1 MAAGAKRPVRVM
13 LVEDNAAVRQAVA
26 DLLNA
31 TADLRVCG
39 EAATVA
45 EAGPVAET
53 TLPDVAIVDLRLPDG
68 SGVEAGRQVRSC
80 HPGARV
86 VLLTSASEEE
96 ALVAAVLAGACAY
109 LVKQVLGSDLTGT
122 VRSVADG
129 AMLLDPAAGAVALE
143 ELSRR
148 AASDDRRLL
157 ALLALNRTNRQI
169 AEGLGLDEATVRERV
184 TSIISRVGAGRRWP
198 STCHR
203 SPSSALT
210 G

>member
-1 MAAGAKRPVRVM
+1 M
-13 LVEDNAAVRQAVA
+13 LVEDNAAVRRAVS

-31 TADLRVCG
+31 SRDLQVCG

-45 EAGPVAET
+45 EAGPVAEAS
-53 TLPDVAIVDLRLPDG
+53 LPDVVIVDLRLPDG

-80 HPGARV
+80 HPGVRV

-96 ALVAAVLAGACAY
+96 ALVASVLAGASAY

-129 AMLLDPAAGAVALE
+129 AMLLDPAAGAAALE
-143 ELSRR
+143 DLSHRT
-148 AASDDRRLL
+148 ATDDRRILGLL
-157 ALLALNRTNRQI
+157 ALSRTNRQI
-169 AEGLGLDEATVRERV
+169 AEDLGLDEAAVRDRV
-184 TSIISRVGAGRRWP
+184 ASIMTRLGAGRRRP
-198 STCHR
+198 STFR
-203 SPSSALT
+203 RAPRSALA